1 MLSIGRR
8 SLQLVQPISSSIQS
22 VTAAASTV
30 IARSASTSPFKPLVS
45 QLSDEGLHK
54 SSDFDE
60 CMQRSVAAEQEY
72 GNIKSICELGGGEKG
87 AARHVKVNKKVL
99 VRDRIRGI
107 LDDGGEGGTFE
118 LSVTA
123 GMGMEYGDV
132 PCAGSISMMGK
143 IRGTT
148 CIIVANDATVK
159 GGTSYPITVTKSL
172 RAQQIAAENSIPC
185 VYIVDSGGAFLPL
198 QSEIFPDA
206 KHGGR
211 SFANQA
217 VMSANGIPQV
227 SLVAGMC
234 TAGGAYTPT
243 MADEHIM
250 VHKIANVYLGGP
262 PLVKAALGETIS
274 GEELGGATLH
284 CTKSGVADHFAH
296 DEAESFEIL
305 RDIISS
311 LNLEDEAQSERNVE
325 EPLFDTSELDYFG
338 GKSGPLSREDLLQV
352 LARILDGS
360 RFQEFKSRFGP
371 GLLCGF
377 GFLHGR
383 IVGIVANATAE
394 GPIDVSEGQ
403 KGAHFVQLC
412 DSRDIPIVFLPNSG
426 DRTAEEAFASDNIM
440 ALKERGKMAQC
451 VANARVP
458 KLTINLT
465 GASGDDNYTLGGP
478 AFGPR
483 FYLMWPRAILR
494 KSRPMPIDPEEVEKA
509 AAASPPTSAKKKR
522 PPLSQFNFPAHSALY
537 AASRLTSDG
546 VVLPRDTRSTLAQL
560 LDVCMRHHVPVRTV
574 NTVRRAAGLPLL
586 HSYGAMRF

>member
-1 MLSIGRR
+1 MLLCTRRLTSILQPA
-8 SLQLVQPISSSIQS
+8 SLTCSSIPIRTNSRGTQ
-22 VTAAASTV
+22 
-30 IARSASTSPFKPLVS
+30 PFKPILQKSGDDDLS
-45 QLSDEGLHK
+45 QLPDYQ
-54 SSDFDE
+54 E
-60 CMQRSVAAEQEY
+60 CMQRSLSAEQEY
-72 GNIKSICELGGGEKG
+72 TQLKSVCQSGGGEKG

-107 LDDGGEGGTFE
+107 LDPEDENGSGNEDSSHLE

-132 PCAGSISMMGK
+132 PCAGSISLIGN
-143 IRGTT
+143 IRNTR

-172 RAQQIAAENSIPC
+172 RAQQIAAENGLPC

-217 VMSANGIPQV
+217 VMSANGVPQV

-284 CTKSGVADHFAH
+284 CTRSGVADHFAQNE
-296 DEAESFEIL
+296 DESFQIL
-305 RDIISS
+305 RDVISS
-311 LNLEDEAQSERNVE
+311 LNLNCQEIPKVATE
-325 EPLFDTSELDYFG
+325 EPLCDPKDLDYYG
-338 GKSGPLSREDLLQV
+338 GKSEALTRPELLQV
-352 LARILDGS
+352 FARILDGS
-360 RFQEFKSRFGP
+360 RFQEFKAQFGTN
-371 GLLCGF
+371 LICGF
-377 GFLHGR
+377 GFVQGQM
-383 IVGIVANATAE
+383 VGILANT
-394 GPIDVSEGQ
+394 GQPIDVSEGQ

-412 DSRDIPIVFLPNSG
+412 DTRDIPLVFLPNSG
-426 DRTAEEAFASDNIM
+426 DRPEFNTDNVL
-440 ALKERGKMAQC
+440 ALKERGKMAQV

-465 GASGDDNYTLGGP
+465 GSAGDDNYTMGGP
-478 AFGPR
+478 SFGPR
-483 FYLMWPRAILR
+483 FYFMWPRATLR
-494 KSRPMPIDPEEVEKA
+494 KTRQQMEEGAGGESPSGKPRKKLSEYEFKPE
-509 AAASPPTSAKKKR
+509 
-522 PPLSQFNFPAHSALY
+522 SALF

-546 VVLPRDTRSTLAQL
+546 IILPRDTRRTLRHL
-560 LDVCMRHHVPVRTV
+560 LDITMKHHVPLRTV
-574 NTVRRAAGLPLL
+574 NTVRREAGLPLL